1 MGWALVR
8 QDDPDAEGDADDM
21 RAAAAP
27 VRDGEA
33 DAELLARIADGDA
46 DAFGVLVARHHPNV
60 FALCRRMLGDDGEA
74 EDRTQEVFLKVWT
87 KPEAWQSGGAK
98 FSTWLYRVAANS
110 CIDRLRKRVPVPVE
124 EIPDTADDAAGPDT
138 QLFQG
143 QLAERVEA
151 ALSSLPERQRLALVA
166 TYYQDLSN
174 REAAE
179 LLGVTVDALE
189 SLLARARRKLKEL
202 LSDEWQALIDDGG
215 HE

>member
-21 RAAAAP
+21 RAAASPA
-27 VRDGEA
+27 RDQDA
-33 DAELLARIADGDA
+33 DASLLTRIADGDA
-46 DAFGVLVARHHPNV
+46 DAFGVLVTRHHPNV

-124 EIPDTADDAAGPDT
+124 EIPDTPDDAAGPDA
-138 QLFQG
+138 QRFQG

-151 ALSSLPERQRLALVA
+151 AISSLPERQRLALVA